1 MLIERVYT
9 SPEPYEPFLLSQGIK
24 VGNLLFI
31 SGQAGYGE
39 DGRIVTK
46 NFREQGEQAFANLE
60 RAVPAKLL
68 AVFVVDTED
77 DALTTPDHVGGSK

>member
-1 MLIERVYT
+1 VYT